1 MYTIPVAWTGNVL
14 QTANVSNGVVNS
26 ASFGAATNQASQLDT
41 LVRKSK
47 LKTDNLNFFADWE
60 GDDGAKIS
68 FAGGWS
74 RATGGRNPEYLFNVQ
89 TKLPFSYAFGPK

>member
-1 MYTIPVAWTGNVL
+1 MLFRSVAWTGSVL
-14 QTANVSNGVVNS
+14 QTANVANGVVNS
-26 ASFGAATNQASQLDT
+26 ASFAAAPNQSAQLDT
-41 LVRKSK
+41 LVRRTK

-74 RATGGRNPEYLFNVQ
+74 KATGGRNPEYLFNVQ
-89 TKLPFSYAFGPK
+89 TKLPFNYAFTPT